1 MKKLCFLC
9 FMMMLP
15 IFVTAQNEASPK
27 QTKYE
32 EFVSKTGY
40 ILKFVDKNM
49 KNCLL
54 DLGSTVKCK
63 IRTVYGEGK
72 NRYYFVLE
80 KGKNLG
86 AETTSAFIEYSDLV
100 EINKAY
106 TRLLNEEKGDCN
118 LSPDYLQNMFTS
130 EDGFK
135 IGYYVEKSKA
145 YWKVK
150 LGYGG
155 DYYSVKPPENLAE
168 CLRTAQ
174 REIEAIMA
182 KNGK

>member
-1 MKKLCFLC
+1 MKKLCLLC
-9 FMMMLP
+9 FIMMLP
-15 IFVTAQNEASPK
+15 LFVTAQNEANQK

-32 EFVSKTGY
+32 EFVSKSGS
-40 ILKFVDKNM
+40 ILKFVDKYM

-54 DLGSTVKCK
+54 DLGSTVRCK

-72 NRYYFVLE
+72 NLYYFVLE
-80 KGKNLG
+80 KVKNSV
-86 AETTSAFIEYSDLV
+86 AETSSAFIEYSDLV

-106 TRLLNEEKGDCN
+106 TRLLNEEKGDCD
-118 LSPDYLQNMFTS
+118 LKPDYLQNMFTS

-145 YWKVK
+145 NWKVR
-150 LGYGG
+150 LEYGG
-155 DYYSVKPPENLAE
+155 DYYSVKPPENFAE

-174 REIEAIMA
+174 REIEAIIA